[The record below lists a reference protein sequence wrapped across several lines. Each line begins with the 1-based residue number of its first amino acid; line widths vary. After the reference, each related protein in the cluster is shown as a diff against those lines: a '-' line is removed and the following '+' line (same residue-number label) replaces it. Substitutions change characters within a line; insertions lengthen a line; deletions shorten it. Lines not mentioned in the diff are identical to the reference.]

1 MTRKA
6 LNALD
11 RLVGH
16 RLRQLRELAG
26 LSQMQL
32 GDALGLSGL
41 EVANLE
47 AGLDRIGSGRLH
59 RIARILD
66 VPVAVF
72 FETPDKLT
80 EPQCREQSGPPLGHE
95 EGELVSAFRRIT
107 DPEAR
112 RALLAL
118 VRVAGVQCDRPA
130 NSEEV

>member
-1 MTRKA
+1 
-6 LNALD
+6 
-11 RLVGH
+11 
-16 RLRQLRELAG
+16 
-26 LSQMQL
+26 MQL

-80 EPQCREQSGPPLGHE
+80 EPQCREQTGSTARAAGAG
-95 EGELVSAFRRIT
+95 
-107 DPEAR
+107 AR
-112 RALLAL
+112 RGGA
-118 VRVAGVQCDRPA
+118 V
-130 NSEEV
+130 

>member
-72 FETPDKLT
+72 FETPDKV
-80 EPQCREQSGPPLGHE
+80 PSS
-95 EGELVSAFRRIT
+95 SAGSR
-107 DPEAR
+107 PEAR